1 MDHIRWERAQ
11 GCGSDQVDSEREGA
25 RANEKEG
32 GPKKAWI

>member
-1 MDHIRWERAQ
+1 MGHIRWERAQ
-11 GCGSDQVDSEREGA
+11 GCGSDQVEREGA